1 MCAARGLFV
10 DIELAYWTGWDG
22 MDTMVVGLCLSFRVG
37 WLDGWVACMC
47 MCGRRRKRRRRHM
60 RFPLVFISCA
70 ERSGADGPCDGGVD
84 FEDRVLLDW
93 MGEGE
98 GVGVMCCVVLCC
110 FVVMDTRC
118 LSCLL
123 FISSSLLDTWSRFF
137 FFITCVSGRKRR
149 TGPGC

>member
-1 MCAARGLFV
+1 
-10 DIELAYWTGWDG
+10 
-22 MDTMVVGLCLSFRVG
+22 
-37 WLDGWVACMC
+37 
-47 MCGRRRKRRRRHM
+47 M

-70 ERSGADGPCDGGVD
+70 ERSGTDGPCDGGVD

-137 FFITCVSGRKRR
+137 FHYVRERAQAEDRTRVLGYKEGEGIRMSSKARR
-149 TGPGC
+149 MFWREGFGTKKKSKMVRSR